1 MNINFL
7 NSETGQAVNRLKE
20 YLNESNRVAIACSGG
35 IDSTL
40 LLYAASEIISGQIT
54 AFTVNSLFTPAEDVA
69 EAAEHAS
76 SLGIEHVIIDLDILS
91 IPVIAENSPLRC
103 YYCKREVFSSIITKA
118 ESMGIHTIYEGTHHD
133 DASDYRPGTKAL
145 MELDVKSPLKDCGFN
160 KKSIHEFARHP
171 HVLPPAYHIIQKSG
185 MSLLKKSGRRNTY

>member
-69 EAAEHAS
+69 QY
-76 SLGIEHVIIDLDILS
+76 L
-91 IPVIAENSPLRC
+91 
-103 YYCKREVFSSIITKA
+103 
-118 ESMGIHTIYEGTHHD
+118 
-133 DASDYRPGTKAL
+133 
-145 MELDVKSPLKDCGFN
+145 
-160 KKSIHEFARHP
+160 
-171 HVLPPAYHIIQKSG
+171 
-185 MSLLKKSGRRNTY
+185 